1 MKTPQHVAIIM
12 DGNGRWAERRG
23 QTRTAGHRRGVE
35 AVREAV
41 RSAGELGIK
50 YLTLFAFSSEN
61 WRRPVEEVNDLL
73 GLLKMFL
80 RRDLAE
86 LHRENVRVRII
97 GDRQTLK
104 PDILALLTEAEDLTR
119 NNGALE
125 LVVAFNYG
133 GRDDITRAARKL
145 ALRAARG
152 EIDPASITEE
162 TISNTMDTSGIPDP
176 DLIIRTS
183 GEQRISNFL
192 MWQAAYS
199 EFVFLEC
206 LWPDFN
212 RASFEEALRQYGN
225 RNRRFGKVAVRDLA
239 LGS

>member
-1 MKTPQHVAIIM
+1 MNTPQHVAIIM

-23 QTRTAGHRRGVE
+23 QTRTTGHRHGVE
-35 AVREAV
+35 AVRQAV
-41 RSAGELGIK
+41 RSAGELGVH

-61 WRRPVEEVNDLL
+61 WHRPVEEVNYLL
-73 GLLKMFL
+73 GLLRIFI

-86 LHRENVRVRII
+86 LHREDVRVRII
-97 GDRQTLK
+97 GDRQTLQ

-119 NNGALE
+119 ANRSLE
-125 LVVAFNYG
+125 LVIAFNYG

-145 ALRAARG
+145 AARAACG
-152 EIDPASITEE
+152 EIDPDTITED
-162 TISNTMDTSGIPDP
+162 TISNSMDTAGIPDP

-212 RASFEEALRQYGN
+212 RAAFEEALRQYSN
-225 RNRRFGKVAVRDLA
+225 RKRRFGNIAVRDLA

>member
-1 MKTPQHVAIIM
+1 MNTPQHVAIIM

-23 QTRTAGHRRGVE
+23 QTRTTGHRKGVE

-41 RSAGELGIK
+41 RSAGELGVK

-61 WRRPVEEVNDLL
+61 WRRPEDEVNDLM
-73 GLLKMFL
+73 GLLKFFI

-86 LHRENVRVRII
+86 LHREKVRVRII
-97 GDRQTLK
+97 GDRRTLK
-104 PDILALLTEAEDLTR
+104 PDILSLLTEAEDLTR
-119 NNGALE
+119 ANDALE
-125 LVVAFNYG
+125 LIIAFNYG
-133 GRDDITRAARKL
+133 GRDDITRAARLL
-145 ALRAARG
+145 AAKAARG
-152 EIDPASITEE
+152 EIDPGSISEDS
-162 TISNTMDTSGIPDP
+162 ISSSMDTAGIPDP

-192 MWQAAYS
+192 IWQAAYS

-212 RASFEEALRQYGN
+212 RAAFEDALREYGN
-225 RNRRFGKVAVRDLA
+225 RNRRFGSVAERDLA